1 MNNQVQSNK
10 LGAEL
15 RNTYLNSQ
23 SPSYIDGISADLV
36 DNSQVKVRVKAGVEG
51 TVVFDS
57 AVALLQGLFPPT
69 YKNKIVL
76 ANGTTIVAPL
86 GGYQYVP
93 GTTPISLE
101 AHGTLAYM
109 SSPSIVET
117 VEPGNDRSLESWTDC
132 PVCNL

>member
-1 MNNQVQSNK
+1 LNNQVQSNK